1 MINQS
6 NLKNKIE
13 SEKKID
19 SEAVMEVEED
29 AQKSSTS
36 VQSSLE
42 AQTELNQLVFQFDK
56 ICRLLSVS
64 LDETAHSSSLEEIID
79 YLHNHFQSLKQNNP
93 DEYNLS
99 LTLPKIFQHPTALTD
114 QQKEILRTIQD
125 VTFQVRKPLSTNYS
139 T

>member
-6 NLKNKIE
+6 SLKNKIE

-29 AQKSSTS
+29 VQKSSTS
-36 VQSSLE
+36 ITQSNLE

-64 LDETAHSSSLEEIID
+64 LEETAHSSSLEEIID
-79 YLHNHFQSLKQNNP
+79 SLHNHFQSQKQNNP
-93 DEYNLS
+93 DQYNLL
-99 LTLPKIFQHPTALTD
+99 LTLPKIFQHPSTLTD

-125 VTFQVRKPLSTNYS
+125 VTFQVRNLLFS
-139 T
+139 